1 VCHAYQSQ
9 RGARSIHM
17 TIELWMLL
25 GVEGPFN
32 RLLILPFMG
41 ADAKSRVTGP
51 LLALA
56 WRDFQIWTSSS

>member
-1 VCHAYQSQ
+1 
-9 RGARSIHM
+9 M